1 MLITIFKLS
10 LFVPEIFKFLKYA
23 NYPNVDL
30 IHNQILIKYDEERYL
45 SQFVS
50 EMFDF
55 LQ

>member
-1 MLITIFKLS
+1 MQIS
-10 LFVPEIFKFLKYA
+10 
-23 NYPNVDL
+23 
-30 IHNQILIKYDEERYL
+30 IHHTLNQILIKYDEKGYL